1 MIGYDKRGSV
11 FALVDGAELLLHD
24 GDSEGPLWRKTLDAP
39 LVGVA
44 ADSDKVIA
52 VTAAG
57 TVTWFGPKTGDVQR
71 TATFGTKVSLAVIA
85 GDRVI
90 AASIDKLLVLE
101 GQPLADHGAKALAVA
116 PNGEVLAVRETGALV
131 LIKKDGT
138 ATTQTYDGVSPR
150 AVAFHPEGFWVLGL
164 ASKLL
169 KWDGAATPTH
179 ITNLPADSKLDHV
192 TCSDKAIAIAWDE
205 HMVVALEWPSKET
218 LGSLNYLE
226 RKVRGIAFGP
236 WPWLGVALDLG
247 DGNKFNLTDARLH
260 RSDTHPGRK
269 HHSWMVSVG
278 GSSKNDK
285 PAAKPAPKA
294 APPVQQLAPAP
305 KPGMGLLVG
314 VVVAAAILIY
324 FALVR

>member
-39 LVGVA
+39 IVGVA
-44 ADSDKVIA
+44 ADGERVVA

-57 TVTWFGPKTGDVQR
+57 TVTWFAPKTGDVQR
-71 TATFGTKVSLAVIA
+71 TAGLGSKVERAVIA
-85 GDRVI
+85 GDRIV
-90 AASIDKLLVLE
+90 AASADKLVTLD
-101 GQPLADHGAKALAVA
+101 GPLADHGAKALAISA
-116 PNGEVLAVRETGALV
+116 EGDVLAVRSDAELV
-131 LIKKDGT
+131 LIKRDGT
-138 ATTQTYDGVSPR
+138 KTSQRYDGVSPR
-150 AVAFHPEGFWVLGL
+150 AVAHHPEGFWVLGL
-164 ASKLL
+164 AGKLL

-179 ITNLPADSKLDHV
+179 ITSLPKDSRLDHLA
-192 TCSDKAIAIAWDE
+192 CSDKAIAITWDD
-205 HMVVALEWPSKET
+205 HMVVAMEWPSKET
-218 LGSLNYLE
+218 LGTLQYLE
-226 RKVRGIAFGP
+226 RKVTGVAFGP

-269 HHSWMVSVG
+269 HNSWMVSVG
-278 GSSKNDK
+278 GSSKAK
-285 PAAKPAPKA
+285 PAAKPATPDA
-294 APPVQQLAPAP
+294 ALPPPPPRGV
-305 KPGMGLLVG
+305 GLLVG